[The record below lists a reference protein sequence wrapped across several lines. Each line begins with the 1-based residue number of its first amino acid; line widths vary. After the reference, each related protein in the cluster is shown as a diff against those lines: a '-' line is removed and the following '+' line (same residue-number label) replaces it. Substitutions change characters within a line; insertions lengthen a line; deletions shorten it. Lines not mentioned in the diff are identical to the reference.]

1 IRQKEYPDAWDFVYG
16 KWLPSSGYLP
26 ANSFPFEVY
35 LNNPLEDPLQKHIV
49 DIYIPIEPI
58 N

>member
-1 IRQKEYPDAWDFVYG
+1 QKEYPDAWDFVYG